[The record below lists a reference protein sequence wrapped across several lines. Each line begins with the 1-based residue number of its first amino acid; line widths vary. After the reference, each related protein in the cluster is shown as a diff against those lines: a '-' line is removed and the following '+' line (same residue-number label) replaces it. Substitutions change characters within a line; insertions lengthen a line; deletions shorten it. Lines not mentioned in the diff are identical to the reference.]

1 MDTTITEDK
10 VNNTNTINISKI
22 DISTITSLFQE
33 LIVHWQVVAQE
44 VPPSER
50 QKLRFKTF
58 SFQKAI
64 KSLQNMDT
72 DFLTAESLEG
82 LTIPSVGKGIKNR
95 ISEIIET
102 GSLQELADN
111 TSENEKD
118 TNTTDTKDITD
129 TTNSTKNS
137 VKVGKDERAE
147 IKNLLRITGV
157 GPASAKKMIN
167 SGITIERLGMV
178 RESIK
183 NEGVDWKK
191 DTPYTEWNSLTHHQ
205 KIGMFYFEDFEKR
218 IPRAE
223 IERFEKLLYPIITR
237 LDNQIQWEICG
248 SYRRGQSN
256 SGDIDILITHPEY
269 NTRDKVTENPWL
281 QSLVNTLESKNILCD
296 HLTNEGKSKYMG
308 VGRVPIQG
316 QPDWMDTSIARRIDI
331 RFVPYDSYITSL
343 LYFTGSAKEN
353 IRLRKVAISK
363 GYKLSEYGLFDSDGD
378 AIVFKTEQEA
388 YQFLGL
394 EYVEPTSR

>member
-1 MDTTITEDK
+1 MDNTIIEDK
-10 VNNTNTINISKI
+10 VNNTNTINSSKI

-33 LIVHWQVVAQE
+33 LIVHLQVVAQE

-64 KSLQNMDT
+64 KSLQNIDE
-72 DFLTAESLEG
+72 DFITAESLES

-111 TSENEKD
+111 TNETEKD
-118 TNTTDTKDITD
+118 TKNTTETD
-129 TTNSTKNS
+129 TTNSNKNS
-137 VKVGKDERAE
+137 VEVGKDERSE

-178 RESIK
+178 RENIK

-191 DTPYTEWNSLTHHQ
+191 DTPYTEWNNLTHHQ

-218 IPRAE
+218 IPKAE

-237 LDNQIQWEICG
+237 LNKQIQWEICG

-281 QSLVNTLESKNILCD
+281 QTLVNTLESKNILCD